1 MENTRVVD
9 KWMLFYT
16 DTEEINLQK
25 IKTEEEYQLEI
36 GTKGSVPVML
46 RKEDIRHI
54 IRDALNSDSTFW
66 CEDCRIKV
74 KKGEFILTD
83 ADYEQEAETLASGG
97 TLAFTLWEPFE
108 NINDNGIIKAME
120 NYELTLKNVV
130 KAIKTNLLL
139 MNLTENVNY
148 ILRYSSEEDRYYLEA
163 DKMSENMK
171 NEILQRALFDKV
183 EFK

>member
-36 GTKGSVPVML
+36 GTKGSIPVML

-66 CEDCRIKV
+66 CENCRIKG
-74 KKGEFILTD
+74 KKGEFVLTD
-83 ADYEQEAETLASGG
+83 ADYEQEAETLASGD
-97 TLAFTLWEPFE
+97 TLVLTLWEPFE
-108 NINDNGIIKAME
+108 NINNNGIIKSME
-120 NYELTLKNVV
+120 NYQLTLKNVV
-130 KAIKTNLLL
+130 KAIKINLLI

>member
-9 KWMLFYT
+9 KLMLFYT

-36 GTKGSVPVML
+36 GTKGSIPVML

-66 CEDCRIKV
+66 CENCRIKG
-74 KKGEFILTD
+74 KKGEFILTG
-83 ADYEQEAETLASGG
+83 ADYEHEAETLASGD
-97 TLAFTLWEPFE
+97 TLVLTLWEPFE
-108 NINDNGIIKAME
+108 NINDNGIIKSME

-130 KAIKTNLLL
+130 KAIKINLLL

-171 NEILQRALFDKV
+171 NEILQKAIFGKV